1 MKKIRTVYIS
11 NGENGWHVLQEI
23 LRNQPAFEVQAV
35 FTTPPPENTEAISGY
50 RSFRDLAEA
59 FSLPLFEEKDN
70 ASLRNIIPLSPDIIF
85 CIGWSRLLPKD
96 VLAVPPLGVIGM
108 HPTLLPEG
116 RGRAPIP
123 WAIIKG
129 MSRSGVTMFYLDEG
143 VDSGDIIAQKEFGIR
158 FEDDAASVYR
168 KSVSAMIGLT
178 REYLPLLA
186 GGQAP
191 RKKQEETNASWW
203 EKRTPT
209 DGCIDWSK
217 SVLEN
222 YNFIRALT
230 RPYPGA
236 FTYHRE
242 AKVLLWKSAP
252 LNAGGCSE
260 PGVILDVNRHHRS
273 FTVSCRQGSLE
284 ILSFEGIDF
293 SLLQQGDTLGRAVL

>member
-23 LRNQPAFEVQAV
+23 LRNHPAFEVQAV
-35 FTTPPPENTEAISGY
+35 FTTPPPESEESISGY

-59 FSLPLFEEKDN
+59 FSLPLFEVKN
-70 ASLRNIIPLSPDIIF
+70 SASLRNIISLSPDIIF

-96 VLAVPPLGVIGM
+96 ILAVPPLGAIGM

-143 VDSGDIIAQKEFGIR
+143 VDSGDIIVQKEFEIR
-158 FEDDAASVYR
+158 FEDDAASVYF
-168 KSVSAMIGLT
+168 KAVSAMVGLA

-186 GGQAP
+186 EGQAH
-191 RKKQEETNASWW
+191 RKEQEEAKASWW
-203 EKRTPT
+203 ERRTPE

-236 FTYHRE
+236 FTYHRKT
-242 AKVLLWKSAP
+242 KVRLWKSAP
-252 LNAGGCSE
+252 RDSGGRSK

-273 FTVSCRQGSLE
+273 FTVSCRKGSLE

-293 SLLQQGDTLGRAVL
+293 TSLRTGDTLGKVMR

>member
-1 MKKIRTVYIS
+1 MKKIRTVHIS
-11 NGENGWHVLQEI
+11 NGENGWHVLREI

-35 FTTPPPENTEAISGY
+35 FTTPPPENTDAISGY
-50 RSFRDLAEA
+50 RSFRGLAEA
-59 FSLPLFEEKDN
+59 FSLPLFEVKN
-70 ASLRNIIPLSPDIIF
+70 SASLRSIISLAPDIIF

-96 VLAVPPLGVIGM
+96 VLAAPPLGAIGM

-143 VDSGDIIAQKEFGIR
+143 VDSGDIIAQREFEIR

-168 KSVSAMIGLT
+168 KSVSAMVGLA

-186 GGQAP
+186 DGQAP
-191 RKKQEETNASWW
+191 RKKQEETRASWW
-203 EKRTPT
+203 EKRTPS
-209 DGCIDWSK
+209 DGCVDWSK
-217 SVLEN
+217 SALEN

-242 AKVLLWKSAP
+242 AKVLLWKAAP
-252 LNAGGCSE
+252 RDAGGRSK

-273 FTVSCRQGSLE
+273 FTVSCRRGSLE
-284 ILSFEGIDF
+284 IISFEGIDF
-293 SLLQQGDTLGRAVL
+293 SLLQQGDTLGRAAR